1 MKLLEAYEALKNVY
15 INMVND
21 AISNTEDN
29 DDDTSNEDNKTPQ
42 IEEK

>member
-21 AISNTEDN
+21 AISNTEN
-29 DDDTSNEDNKTPQ
+29 NEETSNEDNKTPQ